1 MPIRTASALPFR
13 GLFPIVLLG
22 MLLGDASVF
31 AEPQITGLSPRS
43 VKPGDAIDV
52 TVSGKDLAGTTQLWT
67 SFPAEVSLAPGV
79 KDNGQQADRVVFRVK
94 PTDPQTVGV
103 QGVRVVAPTGVSP
116 LALMVVDDLPTVA
129 QQASNK
135 SPEAAQALTLPVA
148 VDGRVDN
155 LSLNYY
161 RFSAEAGQR
170 ISMEVLARRMGSALD
185 PMIRLFK
192 ADGPELAYSDDAPGL
207 LGDSR
212 LCHTFEESGD
222 YILEVRDIR
231 FQGGANHVYHLRIG
245 EFPCINVPY
254 PLGVQHG
261 QNLTLEFVGPD
272 AEGIEPV
279 KLAVPQDPELNWLTV
294 GAKRSGKTGSGFATV
309 HVGDAEEIL
318 ESEPNNTP
326 EQSQKVNLSANF
338 NGRFQ
343 DANDVDRFTFTAKKG
358 TKYTFTAVTRSQ
370 GSPADLVLRL
380 YDASGKKIAEAD
392 DTGTEDAVLNAT
404 FPADGDFTLAVEDLH
419 GRGGSAFAYRIAVTE
434 TLPGFA
440 LEATSDNLNV
450 PQGGVAMLQVVA
462 RRSGY
467 NGPIA
472 IKAEGLPEGVTV
484 CPTVIGDGQK
494 GINLCL
500 QSTAGAKPGQFKD
513 LKIIGEGTIGG
524 KNVTVVADASLAL
537 KAQTNQMP
545 YPPANLVNSLALGVA
560 PAAPFSLRTEP
571 AEITFGRNL
580 SATFKVIATRQKD
593 YNEPITLAV
602 PNINDGSAKPVPGL
616 PGNVTAALKPIPK
629 DQNEIEITLTA
640 NDKAPEGEFTI
651 VLDGSLKKGKDTI
664 KQPAASLTVKLQKP
678 FSLRVEPATVTLKP
692 EGKQKIKVSVE
703 RNPAL
708 AAPVEVTFKNL
719 PAGVTAP
726 KTTIP
731 ADQTSVEVEVAVAK
745 DAKPASANNITA
757 EGQATQGKAKFAG
770 SSGALTVTIEK

>member
-1 MPIRTASALPFR
+1 MPIRIVSALPFHHLLSFFLL
-13 GLFPIVLLG
+13 GIVLG
-22 MLLGDASVF
+22 NVSVF

-43 VKPGDAIDV
+43 VKPGEAIDV
-52 TVSGKDLAGTTQLWT
+52 TITGKDLAGTTELWT
-67 SFPAEVSLAPGV
+67 SFPAEVSLAPGI
-79 KDNGQQADRVVFRVK
+79 KDNGKQADRVVFRLK
-94 PTDPQTVGV
+94 PTDPNTMGV
-103 QGVRVVAPTGVSP
+103 QGVRVVSPSGVSR
-116 LALMVVDDLPTVA
+116 LALVVVDDLPTVA

-135 SPEAAQALTLPVA
+135 SPESAQTLKLPIA

-161 RFSAEAGQR
+161 RFAAKAGQR
-170 ISMEVLARRMGSALD
+170 ISLEVLARRMGSALD

-207 LGDSR
+207 LGDAR
-212 LCHTFEESGD
+212 LCHTFEEDGD

-231 FQGGANHVYHLRIG
+231 FQGGANHVYHLRVG

-254 PLGVQHG
+254 PLGVKRG
-261 QNLTLEFVGPD
+261 QNVTLNFAGPD
-272 AEGIEPV
+272 SEGVEPL
-279 KLAVPQDPELNWLTV
+279 KLNVPKDPELKWLTV
-294 GAKRSGKTGSGFATV
+294 GAKQAGKLGSGFATV
-309 HVGDAEEIL
+309 RVSDGEEIL
-318 ESEPNNTP
+318 ETEPNNTP
-326 EQSQKVNLSANF
+326 EQSQKVNLAANF
-338 NGRFQ
+338 NGRLQ
-343 DANDVDRFTFTAKKG
+343 EANDADRFTFSGKKG
-358 TKYTFTAVTRSQ
+358 AKYTFAAETRSQ

-380 YDASGKKIAEAD
+380 FDAKGKKIAEAD

-434 TLPGFA
+434 TQPGFS
-440 LEATSDNLNV
+440 LDATSDKLNV
-450 PQGGVAMLQVVA
+450 PQGGVAMLQIVA
-462 RRSGY
+462 RRTGY

-484 CPTVIGDGQK
+484 CPTTIGSGQK

-500 QSTAGAKPGQFKD
+500 QSTAAAKSGNLND
-513 LKIIGEGTIGG
+513 LKIIGEATIGG
-524 KNVTVVADASLAL
+524 KPVTEVANASFAL
-537 KAQTNQMP
+537 KALTNQMP

-571 AEITFGRNL
+571 AELIFGRDL
-580 SATFKVIATRQKD
+580 TAKFKVIATRQKD

-602 PNINDGSAKPVPGL
+602 PTVNAGAAKPVPGL

-629 DQNEIEITLTA
+629 DKNEIEITLTA
-640 NDKAPEGEFTI
+640 NNKAPEGEFTI
-651 VLDGSLKKGKDTI
+651 VLDGSLKKGKATV
-664 KQPAASLTVKLQKP
+664 KQPATSLTIKLQKP
-678 FSLRVEPATVTLKP
+678 FSLSVEPKTVTLKP

-708 AAPVEVTFKNL
+708 AAPLDVTFKNL

-731 ADQTSVEVEVAVAK
+731 TDQSSVEIELTASK
-745 DAKPASANNITA
+745 EAKPASAKNVTA

-770 SSGALTVTIEK
+770 SSGAVTVTIEK